1 MFNLNSTMTKNKYA
15 GKCIYITGHVRID
28 GKRIKFSNGEKIM
41 SKEDLLK
48 YSGKYGISQLKKPSW
63 RKINLIIKG
72 EGEGNRNNL
81 RRATEKDIDIIKLK
95 DFIDEFKLD
104 YELVD

>member
-1 MFNLNSTMTKNKYA
+1 LNNIITKNKYT
-15 GKCIYITGHVRID
+15 GKCVYITGRVQID
-28 GKRIKFSNGEKIM
+28 GKRIKFLNNEKIL
-41 SKEDLLK
+41 SKEDLSK
-48 YSGKYGISQLKKPSW
+48 FSGKYGISQLKKISW
-63 RKINLIIKG
+63 RKVNIIIEG
-72 EGEGNRNNL
+72 EGEENRNNL